1 MFAGQVP
8 ITNLFPIFLFSLLKM
23 SHHYLHHVQDSSS
36 DDANEEDI
44 IATLHAAQAQ
54 HEHRSTPCWDGSIM
68 VIMIEKLS
76 IERCIVIIFH
86 KIQLWSNFFLTQVC
100 NQFII
105 QLVFTCNF
113 PFWCLFAQVYK
124 HSNMMPHRFI
134 IAFIEHSNL
143 KVLFLW

>member
-1 MFAGQVP
+1 
-8 ITNLFPIFLFSLLKM
+8 M
-23 SHHYLHHVQDSSS
+23 SHRYLHHVQDSSS
-36 DDANEEDI
+36 DDANEEGI

-54 HEHRSTPCWDGSIM
+54 HEHRSTPCWDGSMSEYDYGHHDRKVEHRLLYSDYFSQNPTM
-68 VIMIEKLS
+68 V
-76 IERCIVIIFH
+76 
-86 KIQLWSNFFLTQVC
+86 QLFFMQVC